1 MNAVIEHGTPT
12 CGRSR
17 QGRRCRPA
25 SAEARQSGGDYAR
38 GGLSIEHLY
47 GTLRGD
53 KMIHSLCTSVNKQC
67 IGRPEGICCSQVC
80 PLVAH
85 SVYLSHSH
93 RHGTTMN
100 LFSLMERSSEHFG
113 TIEIPQPKKLGVL
126 QFNPDRQ
133 SPSANVRFLVRRLAD
148 ISNALIVLP
157 EFFLTHYSYGALF
170 NFSRVELETI
180 LLPLTKLAETNSV
193 SLVGSMPVDK
203 FGRSSNEALMI
214 SGGGIH
220 HLYNKQRLFGDE
232 WDRFSPGMEPCRMVS
247 AGGLLTKVQV
257 CFDLTV
263 PLNSGPAVDADLD
276 ILLIPS
282 AVSIDYLHHIARS
295 RAIEGQCIAAICNR
309 SGTERSGTQ

>member
-1 MNAVIEHGTPT
+1 
-12 CGRSR
+12 
-17 QGRRCRPA
+17 
-25 SAEARQSGGDYAR
+25 
-38 GGLSIEHLY
+38 
-47 GTLRGD
+47 
-53 KMIHSLCTSVNKQC
+53 
-67 IGRPEGICCSQVC
+67 
-80 PLVAH
+80 
-85 SVYLSHSH
+85 
-93 RHGTTMN
+93 MN

-309 SGTERSGTQ
+309 SGTERSGTQFLGRSAIYFADGSYQSLADNCDSGLLITDLTDEQFRWDRSVRMSLRPQNVQPPTSAY